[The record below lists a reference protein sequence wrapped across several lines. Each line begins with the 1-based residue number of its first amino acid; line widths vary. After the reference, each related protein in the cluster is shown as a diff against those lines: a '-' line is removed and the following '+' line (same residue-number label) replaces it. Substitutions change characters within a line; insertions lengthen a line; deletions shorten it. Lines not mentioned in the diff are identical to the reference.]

1 MKAGRARAATL
12 VLLCLSLVACSSQ
25 QSRTPGDEPRT
36 PAEINAELG
45 MRYMQQGNLDV
56 ALKKLKRALEQ
67 DPDLAMA
74 HHYMA
79 LLYERYDSTEEAE
92 RHFRKALS
100 ITPDDPSLKNNYGV
114 FLCGQERYQEAVNIF
129 LEVAKS
135 PYYSRPEEAYENA
148 GLCALRIPDTANAE
162 AYLRLALKFDPL
174 RPVSLFQ
181 MARLSY
187 EQGRYFPAR
196 GFLQRFERVSP
207 HSAES
212 LLLAVKVEHELEND
226 QAVANYM
233 KMLTDNFP
241 GSAEL
246 NEARKVIR

>member
-1 MKAGRARAATL
+1 MKAGWALALT
-12 VLLCLSLVACSSQ
+12 LLCLVLVGCSSQ
-25 QSRTPGDEPRT
+25 QTRSSDNTPRT
-36 PAEINAELG
+36 SAEINAELG

-79 LLYERYDSTEEAE
+79 LLYERYDSAEEAE

-100 ITPDDPSLKNNYGV
+100 LASEDPSLKNNYGV
-114 FLCGQERYQEAVNIF
+114 FLCGRQRYREAVDIF

-148 GLCALRIPDTANAE
+148 GLCAMRIPDMPNAE

-196 GFLQRFERVSP
+196 GFMQRFERVSP

-212 LLLAVKVEHELEND
+212 LLLAVKIEHQLENG

-233 KMLTDNFP
+233 KMLRDNFP
-241 GSAEL
+241 GTAEL
-246 NEARKVIR
+246 NAARKVIR

>member
-1 MKAGRARAATL
+1 MKTGWARAASL
-12 VLLCLSLVACSSQ
+12 ILLCLALVACSSQ
-25 QSRTPGDEPRT
+25 KPRSSDDTTRT

-67 DPDLAMA
+67 DPGLAMA

-79 LLYERYDSTEEAE
+79 LLYERYDSDEEAE

-114 FLCGQERYQEAVNIF
+114 FLCGRQRYQEAVDIF

-135 PYYSRPEEAYENA
+135 QYYSRPEDAYENA

-174 RPVSLFQ
+174 RPVALFQ
-181 MARLSY
+181 MARLSF

-196 GFLQRFERVSP
+196 GFMQRFERVSP
-207 HSAES
+207 HSGES
-212 LLLAVKVEHELEND
+212 LLLAVKIEHELEND

-233 KMLTDNFP
+233 KMLRDNFP
-241 GSAEL
+241 GTAEL